1 MRSKPTINT
10 AHRGPSFNMG
20 ESDIDAKP
28 AAIET
33 DAVDWAASGL
43 KLDPHGFPLHPQP
56 SNDPRGK
63 SISAI
68 LFVTP

>member
-1 MRSKPTINT
+1 
-10 AHRGPSFNMG
+10 MG

-33 DAVDWAASGL
+33 DAVDWAAAGL